1 VNPNDRIILA
11 WKRSKSW
18 LTGGYVHMEVKQ
30 DGSRRVAMQTLGWDE
45 TARVP
50 KGRRG
55 QQEFEWYDLGP
66 KDLIAVEVGVYYPNA
81 SARHFEAQRWPDTY
95 QALEAPEP
103 DEWERQQKFIIP
115 NPPSSPWPKWDEL
128 HIDPTAPIGPRT
140 WVAGFERGDGLQR
153 PVLGLPNTCSRSS
166 PSLTCARARK

>member
-1 VNPNDRIILA
+1 MVRPR
-11 WKRSKSW
+11 
-18 LTGGYVHMEVKQ
+18 
-30 DGSRRVAMQTLGWDE
+30 
-45 TARVP
+45 
-50 KGRRG
+50 
-55 QQEFEWYDLGP
+55 P

-140 WVAGFERGDGLQR
+140 WVAGFERGDGLF
-153 PVLGLPNTCSRSS
+153 
-166 PSLTCARARK
+166 